1 MTFTQRAGRN
11 SYSIAVHSRQ

>member
-11 SYSIAVHSRQ
+11 SYSIVAISRQ